1 MNNERWP
8 SSAGGP
14 PGTGIHHSPLTR
26 VPRRFI
32 DTTQGLG
39 DLHWTAIL
47 GTQWCASD
55 DTSIPLTPWSKRK
68 EGESFGF
75 IFWGSYLSD
84 TMEHV
89 TFLFSVIVST
99 GVLTHA
105 GDIKVA
111 VLPDWWQYI
120 PRFVSG
126 QKVSS
131 LQFTNLTSESNET
144 LYDEIIEVISYLNES
159 HSDVVFGP
167 CRRDISIAVEELRMP
182 YICTTFDPEAEGF
195 KFKILPA
202 LSDFIEAMGGLVYG
216 QYRRGGNEEWNP
228 LFPS

>member
-1 MNNERWP
+1 M
-8 SSAGGP
+8 
-14 PGTGIHHSPLTR
+14 
-26 VPRRFI
+26 
-32 DTTQGLG
+32 
-39 DLHWTAIL
+39 
-47 GTQWCASD
+47 
-55 DTSIPLTPWSKRK
+55 K
-68 EGESFGF
+68 
-75 IFWGSYLSD
+75 
-84 TMEHV
+84 HV

-144 LYDEIIEVISYLNES
+144 QYDKIIEVISYLNES

-167 CRRDISIAVEELRMP
+167 CRRDISIAVEGLRMP
-182 YICTTFDPEAEGF
+182 YICTTFDPEVEVF

-202 LSDFIEAMGGLVYG
+202 LSDFIEAMRKLVYG
-216 QYRRGGNEEWNP
+216 QYRRGGEEEYKTIIYEGNKGFHFDDNILNHRKTTRLYAVNEENMEAKKTYNHT
-228 LFPS
+228 LLDAHAQRTYSRHYRYM